1 MSEQSDWDEVR
12 ELEARI
18 QRREPLE
25 LTEAVNAL
33 LLRAARQVAIPDEG
47 ASKGL
52 RSPTE
57 ASALITEISRR
68 IREGSRRLSRA
79 LVDAERR
86 RAAGDVRGARELL
99 ERVLAVE
106 VVPLYRSSVQVT
118 LDALRGPED

>member
-25 LTEAVNAL
+25 LTETVNAL
-33 LLRAARQVAIPDEG
+33 LLRAARQVAISDEE
-47 ASKGL
+47 ATRGL

-57 ASALITEISRR
+57 ASALLMEINRR

-86 RAAGDVRGARELL
+86 RAAGDMKGARELL
-99 ERVLAVE
+99 ERVLSVE
-106 VVPLYRSSVQVT
+106 VVPLYRSSAQVT
-118 LDALRGPED
+118 LDALQGPED